1 MDLKF
6 IVLLGAPGAGKGTQ
20 AEGLSKTLGIP
31 HVAGGVLFREALA
44 EGTELGL
51 LAKSYIE
58 SGVLVPDDITIAMI
72 QRRVAASDCE
82 SGAILDG
89 FPRTIEQ
96 AKKRASVI
104 SAVANEEVQADMRNA
119 DFIFPPSK

>member
-1 MDLKF
+1 M
-6 IVLLGAPGAGKGTQ
+6 
-20 AEGLSKTLGIP
+20 
-31 HVAGGVLFREALA
+31 
-44 EGTELGL
+44 

-58 SGVLVPDDITIAMI
+58 KGELVPDDITIAMI

-104 SAVANEEVQADMRNA
+104 SAVANEEVQADMRDA
-119 DFIFPPSK
+119 IEASC